1 MVPGLRGECEAGS
14 IPALGAGSRPTGV
27 ADCIETECEGGDP
40 VRDTRKCKKMT
51 AGEYM
56 TSAQQKAMLE
66 TWNEQGY
73 VVLREA
79 ISAPEWAHY
88 VDRDGTAYSVEYL
101 AEEWVQEGSTDG
113 ELGSREFM
121 MWLSPQLA
129 AAEVMN
135 LLNARVRDGELREI
149 VDSLDA

>member
-1 MVPGLRGECEAGS
+1 M
-14 IPALGAGSRPTGV
+14 
-27 ADCIETECEGGDP
+27 
-40 VRDTRKCKKMT
+40 RDTSKCKKMT

-56 TSAQQKAMLE
+56 TPTEQEALLE
-66 TWNEQGY
+66 AWNEQGY
-73 VVLREA
+73 VVLRDA
-79 ISAPEWAHY
+79 ISAPDWAHY

-101 AEEWVQEGSTDG
+101 AEEWLREGPTDD
-113 ELGSREFM
+113 EVRSREFL

-129 AAEVMN
+129 AAELMK

>member
-1 MVPGLRGECEAGS
+1 
-14 IPALGAGSRPTGV
+14 
-27 ADCIETECEGGDP
+27 
-40 VRDTRKCKKMT
+40 MT

-79 ISAPEWAHY
+79 ISAPEWADY

-121 MWLSPQLA
+121 IWLSPQLA
-129 AAEVMN
+129 AAEVMK
-135 LLNARVRDGELREI
+135 LLNARVRDGELRKI